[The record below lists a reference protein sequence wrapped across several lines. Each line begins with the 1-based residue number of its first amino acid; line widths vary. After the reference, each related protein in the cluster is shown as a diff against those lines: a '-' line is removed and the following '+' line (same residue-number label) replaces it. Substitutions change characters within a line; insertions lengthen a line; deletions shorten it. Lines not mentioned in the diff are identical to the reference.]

1 MNNNQNNTSDIELTE
16 NEQDLVEIDIETL
29 REIVGGG
36 GSAVL
41 LPNKAPTCG
50 SYNV

>member
-1 MNNNQNNTSDIELTE
+1 MNDNQKNTSDIELTE
-16 NEQDLVEIDIETL
+16 TEQDLVEIDIETL

-36 GSAVL
+36 GGAVL
-41 LPNKAPTCG
+41 LPSTATTCG